1 MFFLLNF
8 LSVPNPWEV
17 LKNIGL
23 TPAEVQF
30 PSSKKCCFSAR
41 CVTSSH
47 QELRQGSSC
56 WWCLISVAITVLAQS
71 TAVLGR
77 SQWQHCVLGRRFCSE
92 RECLHLCIEP
102 LPFQNLSPCLLRII
116 RFHVAKHKAS
126 VVVFTRGAVFSC
138 GGFAGLCEIPSSSES
153 WSCFTGVA
161 KVIWWEG
168 NALVICCCLQENM
181 NKILPP
187 EQG

>member
-1 MFFLLNF
+1 MGSSEKHWFDSSSG
-8 LSVPNPWEV
+8 SVS
-17 LKNIGL
+17 LKQKI
-23 TPAEVQF
+23 
-30 PSSKKCCFSAR
+30 CCFSAR

-126 VVVFTRGAVFSC
+126 VVVFTRGAVFPLEALQVSVRFQVPLKVGAVSQGWLRWF
-138 GGFAGLCEIPSSSES
+138 GGKEMH
-153 WSCFTGVA
+153 W
-161 KVIWWEG
+161 
-168 NALVICCCLQENM
+168 
-181 NKILPP
+181 
-187 EQG
+187 